1 MRTIY
6 NEVKEREVKEMTFGE
21 RIVATRK
28 EKGISQKAL
37 AELLGISPTRLNY
50 WEKDKRFPPIP
61 MLNRIS
67 EILEVDGDYL
77 LGRTDAVSEQKEKAP
92 TPAEAE
98 AGEIEKWLTDLLVQR
113 GYIRDG
119 EDISDRDA
127 AFLIHWI
134 GLLDAWFD
142 DE

>member
-1 MRTIY
+1 
-6 NEVKEREVKEMTFGE
+6 MTFGE

-98 AGEIEKWLTDLLVQR
+98 AGELQMQEVIDAFVQAGFIQRGRDLTDADLR
-113 GYIRDG
+113 
-119 EDISDRDA
+119 
-127 AFLIHWI
+127 FLRLI
-134 GLLDAWFD
+134 GDMVSGWFD
-142 DE
+142 SEQNSV

>member
-1 MRTIY
+1 
-6 NEVKEREVKEMTFGE
+6 MTFGE

-77 LGRTDAVSEQKEKAP
+77 LGRTDDVSEQKEKAP

-98 AGEIEKWLTDLLVQR
+98 AGELQMQEVIDAFVQAGFIQRGRDLTDADLR
-113 GYIRDG
+113 
-119 EDISDRDA
+119 
-127 AFLIHWI
+127 FLRLI
-134 GLLDAWFD
+134 GDMVSGWFD
-142 DE
+142 SEQNSV